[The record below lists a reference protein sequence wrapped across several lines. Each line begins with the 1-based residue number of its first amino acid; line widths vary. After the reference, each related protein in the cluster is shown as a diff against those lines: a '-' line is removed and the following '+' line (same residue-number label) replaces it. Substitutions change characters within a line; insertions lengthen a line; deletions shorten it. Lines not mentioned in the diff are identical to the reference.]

1 MSAVEVSSRV
11 PRQVTLATRQ
21 AFPDAALALR
31 IMHPIE
37 RLRYVARS
45 SGAPQEVLVRE
56 TAGALAALGF
66 DPPGLVTACRRILD
80 RHPLSAPL
88 WWLSARVLTSNDPN
102 TEAWNAADDITAD
115 DTADVLGYAIPDDA
129 VVCVLGWPDLI
140 GDALPRRGDV
150 QALVVDALG
159 EGSGLV
165 RRLLHADVEAED
177 VAMAGLGAAVADA
190 DLLLLE
196 ASAIGPD
203 GCIAVAGSRAAAA
216 TARHANVPVWLVGGV
231 GRLLPA
237 RMWNALAGRLDA
249 MGEPWELDD
258 ELVPLD
264 LVDRIVMPSGVLEI
278 EDALKHTDCPIAP
291 ELFKSV
297 DPL

>member
-1 MSAVEVSSRV
+1 MVV
-11 PRQVTLATRQ
+11 
-21 AFPDAALALR
+21 
-31 IMHPIE
+31 HPIE

-80 RHPLSAPL
+80 RHPLSGPM
-88 WWLSARVLTSNDPN
+88 WWLAARVLTGNDP
-102 TEAWNAADDITAD
+102 TAEAWNAADEITAD
-115 DTADVLGYAIPDDA
+115 DTADVLGYGIPDDA
-129 VVCVLGWPDLI
+129 VVCVLGWPDVI

-150 QALVVDALG
+150 QVLVVDTLG

-165 RRLLHADVEAED
+165 RRLLHADVEADD
-177 VAMAGLGAAVADA
+177 VPMAGLGAAVADS
-190 DLLLLE
+190 DLVLLE
-196 ASAIGPD
+196 ATAIGPT
-203 GCIAVAGSRAAAA
+203 GFIGVAGSRAAAA
-216 TARHANVPVWLVGGV
+216 TAKHAGIPVWLVGGV
-231 GRLLPA
+231 GRLMPK
-237 RMWNALAGRLDA
+237 RMWDALAGRLDT

-258 ELVPLD
+258 ELVPMD
-264 LVDRIVMPSGVLEI
+264 LIDRIVMSAGVLEVA
-278 EDALKHTDCPIAP
+278 DALMRIDCPIAP